1 MNNSENSSEYELT
14 IHDYIEIV
22 RRRFILMVAVFII
35 GVGIASVFAIL
46 LPPVYQSSG
55 TILIE
60 SQQISTDIIASS
72 VTGYASE
79 RIEVIKQRVMTRE
92 NLLRIIKKYN
102 VFRSKNESRVTS
114 ELISDLQKRIFIEM
128 LSTTQGTHR
137 RGQAT
142 IAFSIS
148 FEDRNPELAYG
159 VTSELVTLFLD
170 ENIKSRVER
179 ATETTKFLSQEA
191 RRLKADLE
199 KMESLVADYKQE
211 HSKSLPE
218 NLALKTA
225 ILQRTETTLANLD
238 RDYTATKNELQRLEL
253 ELSTAK
259 TGVDAVD
266 TPTNRLKQL
275 KAEYRQAKINY
286 KDTHPTIR
294 SLKRRIETL
303 EKDIRFETEKV
314 TATTDISILVDNE
327 LVHRLETLI
336 TTAKGNIK
344 SLDDQRKPM
353 RKNIAMYEK
362 QILETPQVELGLS
375 TLMRDHNTAREK
387 YDEIQEQQLNAQ
399 ISENLEGE
407 NKSERFTLIDP
418 PLLADKPIKPNR
430 AKIILLGLFLALAA
444 AGGLAFLLEM
454 MNQRIRGKGSLTTIT
469 GHHPLVEIPYI
480 TTSDEHDR
488 RKLLIVRGAT
498 GFAVVVVVTLLI
510 IHFGYMELDLLFYK
524 ILARF

>member
-1 MNNSENSSEYELT
+1 MNYSENNTEYELT
-14 IHDYIEIV
+14 LHDYIEIV
-22 RRRFILMVAVFII
+22 RRRAVLMIAVFIVVI
-35 GVGIASVFAIL
+35 GIASAFAIL

-102 VFRSKNESRVTS
+102 VFPSKNESRVTS
-114 ELISDLQKRIFIEM
+114 ELIKNLRKRIVIDM
-128 LSTTQGTHR
+128 LSTSLGGGHR

-148 FEDRNPELAYG
+148 FEDRHAELAYG

-191 RRLKADLE
+191 RRLKSDLE
-199 KMESLVADYKQE
+199 RMESLVAAYKQE
-211 HSKSLPE
+211 HASSLPE
-218 NLALKTA
+218 NLGLKTA

-238 RDYTATKNELQRLEL
+238 RDYKATEYELQRLEL

-259 TGVDAVD
+259 AGAGVVE
-266 TPTNRLKQL
+266 TLEQL
-275 KAEYRQAKINY
+275 KAEYRQASINY

-294 SLKRRIETL
+294 ILKRKIEML
-303 EKDIRFETEKV
+303 ERGEVSEKDIN
-314 TATTDISILVDNE
+314 TASDGMGGLVNRELILQ
-327 LVHRLETLI
+327 LETLI
-336 TTAKGNIK
+336 ATAKGRLQ
-344 SLDDQRKPM
+344 SLDNERRPM
-353 RKNIAMYEK
+353 RKNIVMYER
-362 QILETPQVELGLS
+362 QIIKTPQVELGLS
-375 TLMRDHNTAREK
+375 SLMRDHASAQGK
-387 YDEIQEQQLNAQ
+387 YEEIQANQLSAQ
-399 ISENLEGE
+399 IAENLEGE
-407 NKSERFTLIDP
+407 NKSERFSLIDP

-430 AKIILLGLFLALAA
+430 VKIILLGLFMALAA
-444 AGGLAFLLEM
+444 AAGLAFLLEM
-454 MNQRIRGKGSLTTIT
+454 LNQRIRGKGALTAVL
-469 GHHPLVEIPYI
+469 GHRPLVEIPYI
-480 TTSDEHDR
+480 TTSDEYVR
-488 RKLLIVRGAT
+488 RKTLIVRGAI
-498 GFAVVVVVTLLI
+498 GFAVLFVITLLI
-510 IHFGYMELDLLFYK
+510 IHFAYMELDLLFYK